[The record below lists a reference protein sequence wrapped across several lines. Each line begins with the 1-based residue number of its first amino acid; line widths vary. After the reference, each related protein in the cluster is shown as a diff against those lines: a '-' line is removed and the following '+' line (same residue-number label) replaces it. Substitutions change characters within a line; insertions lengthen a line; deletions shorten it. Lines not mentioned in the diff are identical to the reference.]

1 MEFYLAKKQNKT
13 VTFAGKWM
21 ELEVT
26 MLSEICKSGEKKQK
40 EKYQRYLKTR
50 IEKTLEG
57 WMSKYVVY
65 TVEIA

>member
-50 IEKTLEG
+50 IEKALEG
-57 WMSKYVVY
+57 
-65 TVEIA
+65 